1 MKQMHLYVL
10 HHTNT
15 HKNNNKLLLVNSKN
29 VINQN
34 QDNKDSQ
41 NKTLCEIIRIIMILH
56 LGKMGTF
63 QDW

>member
-34 QDNKDSQ
+34 QDNKDKSGILVPSK
-41 NKTLCEIIRIIMILH
+41 NDINVIIIFLSEISS
-56 LGKMGTF
+56 F
-63 QDW
+63 SF